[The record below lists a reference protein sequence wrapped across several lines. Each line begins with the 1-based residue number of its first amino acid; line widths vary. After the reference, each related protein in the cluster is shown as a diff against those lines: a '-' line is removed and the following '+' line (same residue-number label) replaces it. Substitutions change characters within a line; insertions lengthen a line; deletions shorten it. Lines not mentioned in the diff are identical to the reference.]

1 MNEFGKSVRVLIV
14 AICLAL
20 FSLGILWNLFYGTL
34 PDAGPAAPTL
44 GEAEQVHDA
53 ESGVESMNTAA
64 LEQQYTQEQ
73 MQAAEAGVF
82 DLEPVKSANE
92 PVNTATNPTA
102 NQIAA
107 LRMERER
114 SWQQLQSGLEALD
127 FADKQ
132 QCLKQYEELRYRE
145 QRLELLLKAKGV
157 ADCLVLLEE
166 QQANVIVDGEAA
178 AQQYEKIYD
187 LVQRNT
193 VYLPEQIIVIPLP
206 QIATAE

>member
-1 MNEFGKSVRVLIV
+1 MSEFGKSVRVLIV

-34 PDAGPAAPTL
+34 PDTGSAASAVSNAAAVANAK
-44 GEAEQVHDA
+44 EID
-53 ESGVESMNTAA
+53 TAV

-73 MQAAEAGVF
+73 MQAAEAGVI
-82 DLEPVKSANE
+82 DLEPKGSSNEAMDSAENQ
-92 PVNTATNPTA
+92 TAS
-102 NQIAA
+102 QIAA

-114 SWQQLQSGLEALD
+114 SWQQLQSGLEVLE

-145 QRLELLLKAKGV
+145 QRLELLLKAKGIKN
-157 ADCLVLLEE
+157 CLALLEE
-166 QQANVIVDGEAA
+166 KQANIIVGGTEV

-187 LVQRNT
+187 LVQRNSD
-193 VYLPEQIIVIPLP
+193 YPPEQIVIVPLP
-206 QIATAE
+206 QIAGRS